1 MLVVIPNAPY
11 GRLGA
16 LLSALIVVSAMIGLT
31 MHKDFY
37 AGIRRRDFYA
47 YYTNL
52 SNLLVL
58 LYFAFA
64 APLLYAKAR
73 LRPLIP
79 HVEFGLMMGI
89 LLTHSV
95 FHLLLLPGVLGQVRR
110 MARTRE
116 YFILLSDNLIIHYL
130 VPWLVILYW
139 LLCSPD
145 KAALG
150 PSDAACWLAVP
161 LLYLGAVLLRARLCG
176 DIAGTDSPY
185 PYPFLDV
192 RSRGAA
198 RVALTCLLLLALCLF
213 AGLGIIVALRAAL
226 ALFGSGHA
234 LVLI

>member
-1 MLVVIPNAPY
+1 MLVVIPPAPY

-16 LLSALIVVSAMIGLT
+16 ILSALIVSVAMIGLT

-37 AGIRRRDFYA
+37 AGLRRRDFYA

-64 APLLYAKAR
+64 APALYARAA
-73 LRPLIP
+73 LRPLIA
-79 HVEFGLMMGI
+79 HVEFAVMMCI
-89 LLTHSV
+89 LLTHCV
-95 FHLLLLPGVLGQVRR
+95 FHLLLLPGALKSLKG

-116 YFILLSDNLIIHYL
+116 TLILFSDNLIIHYL

-139 LLCSPD
+139 LFCSPG

-150 PSDAACWLAVP
+150 PHDAVYWLLIP
-161 LLYLGAVLLRARLCG
+161 LLYLGAILLRARLAG
-176 DIAGTDSPY
+176 DIAETSSPY

-192 RSRGAA
+192 RARGSA
-198 RVALTCLLLLALCLF
+198 RVALTCLLLLLICLLV
-213 AGLGIIVALRAAL
+213 GLGIIAAL
-226 ALFGSGHA
+226 WIAFALFGAGHRF
-234 LVLI
+234 VLI

>member
-1 MLVVIPNAPY
+1 MLVVIPHTPY

-16 LLSALIVVSAMIGLT
+16 LLSALIVVAAMIGLT

-58 LYFAFA
+58 LYYALA
-64 APLLYAKAR
+64 APQLYARAK
-73 LRPLIP
+73 LRALIP
-79 HVEFGLMMGI
+79 HVEFAVMMSI
-89 LLTHSV
+89 LLTHCV
-95 FHLLLLPGVLGQVRR
+95 FHLLLLPNVWKGVKG

-116 YFILLSDNLIIHYL
+116 YFILFADNLIIHYL

-139 LLCSPD
+139 LLCSPG

-150 PSDAACWLAVP
+150 PCDAAYWLSVP
-161 LLYLGAVLLRARLCG
+161 LLYLGAVLLRARLMG
-176 DIAGTDSPY
+176 NIAETQSPY

-198 RVALTCLLLLALCLF
+198 RVALTCLMLLAVCLLV
-213 AGLGIIVALRAAL
+213 GLAIVAALRTAF
-226 ALFGSGHA
+226 ALFGAGHGF
-234 LVLI
+234 VLI

>member
-1 MLVVIPNAPY
+1 MLVVMPSAPY

-16 LLSALIVVSAMIGLT
+16 VLSALIVVSAMIGLT

-64 APLLYAKAR
+64 APLLYARAR

-79 HVEFGLMMGI
+79 HVEFGAMMCI

-95 FHLLLLPGVLGQVRR
+95 FHLLLLPGVFGEVRR

-116 YFILLSDNLIIHYL
+116 YFILFADNLIIHYL

-139 LLCSPD
+139 LLCSPG

-150 PSDAACWLAVP
+150 PRDAAYWLAVP
-161 LLYLGAVLLRARLCG
+161 LLYLGAILLRARFSG
-176 DIAGTDSPY
+176 DIAETDSPY
-185 PYPFLDV
+185 PYPFLDI
-192 RSRGAA
+192 RSRGGA
-198 RVALTCLLLLALCLF
+198 RVALNCLLLLTLCLF
-213 AGLGIIVALRAAL
+213 VGLGIIVALRAAI
-226 ALFGSGHA
+226 ALFGAGHA